1 MSAAPH
7 SGATGVETV
16 DLFPGQSRAARR
28 RMALRDL
35 GEAMT
40 MWRLCWTLSWLDIR
54 LRYRG
59 SLLGPFWLTLSTGVM
74 VGAIGV
80 IYAGLFQ
87 QDMHNYL
94 PFVAV
99 SQVLWG
105 YLSALVGDGCVGFTS
120 AEGMIRSIRMPF
132 SLYSARAVVRNLL
145 VLGHNVLVII
155 VVFAVFGT
163 WPGVHVFL
171 ALPGLVVWL
180 IDSWAV
186 AILLGTLCARFR
198 DIPPI
203 VGSIMQIAF
212 FATPVIWPPENL
224 HNHQWVLL
232 YNPFYALLEIVRGP
246 LLGTTPH
253 QSVYIMAALTSVVL
267 CGACWTLFARVRGR
281 IAFWV

>member
-1 MSAAPH
+1 MTVALQTEAR
-7 SGATGVETV
+7 GAESL
-16 DLFPGQSRAARR
+16 DLFPGQSASARR
-28 RMALRDL
+28 RLALRDL
-35 GEAMT
+35 REAFVL
-40 MWRLCWTLSWLDIR
+40 WRLCVTLSWLDIK

-80 IYAGLFQ
+80 IYSSLFHMDM
-87 QDMHNYL
+87 QDYL

-105 YLSALVGDGCVGFTS
+105 YLNTLVGEGCTCFTE

-132 SLYSARAVVRNLL
+132 ALYGARSVLRNLL
-145 VLGHNVLVII
+145 VLGHNMLVIV

-163 WPGVHVFL
+163 WPGWT
-171 ALPGLVVWL
+171 ALVAIPGLAIWL
-180 IDSWAV
+180 IDSWAIAV
-186 AILLGTLCARFR
+186 LLGMLCARFR

-212 FATPVIWPPENL
+212 FATPVIWKPENM
-224 HNHQWVLL
+224 HSHQWLLL
-232 YNPFYALLEIVRGP
+232 YNPFFAMLEVVRAP
-246 LLGTTPH
+246 LLGQIPPLH
-253 QSVYIMAALTSVVL
+253 IYAGALIVSVLILAAT
-267 CGACWTLFARVRGR
+267 WILFLRVRGR